1 MIATICKKPKS
12 AFGSIIL
19 PTTRRSRFFLSI
31 SFLVWC
37 SVSLLTIRSSGQI
50 IHDGRTTTDSLLPPT
65 APRSDIAP
73 TTIIVDILS
82 IGSTKRPEHQ
92 KTQSETFG
100 THRAIRNFFVATELV
115 DSDPDCSSHLTLPD
129 AFHISHFCRTQK
141 VWDNATAQWHM
152 SSLQPHYIDKDRLS
166 KNPSP
171 AGWLCAQARPVHALF
186 RLQQYFEQ
194 TPSQSYPHYLIIMD
208 DDTIYDMEKF
218 VTHFSAAQFSAEAT
232 AVAGCRIKI
241 ARLLTFPY
249 GGFGLILSR
258 GALAELLIPVDCSSG
273 GNRHHHHHHQRPALC
288 ERLAQNR
295 IGEFAVFE
303 NRTISLVQGMNDYA
317 AQSPFRE
324 YANWTTGY
332 CLHSDWATG
341 YLVHMLVNSTGRGS
355 YSSARL
361 RAYNTGPNM
370 KSEFK
375 LRLNTDKAR
384 ENICRYEGDECIAG
398 ISEVCH
404 YATPAI
410 MRRVFEQQKAR
421 TPDAFRPAGQGPRI
435 LELWKDS
442 SSI

>member
-1 MIATICKKPKS
+1 
-12 AFGSIIL
+12 
-19 PTTRRSRFFLSI
+19 
-31 SFLVWC
+31 
-37 SVSLLTIRSSGQI
+37 
-50 IHDGRTTTDSLLPPT
+50 
-65 APRSDIAP
+65 
-73 TTIIVDILS
+73 LS

-92 KTQSETFG
+92 KNQLETFG

-129 AFHISHFCRTQK
+129 AFQISHFCRTKK

-152 SSLQPHYIDKDRLS
+152 WSLQPHYIDKDRLS

-171 AGWLCAQARPVHALF
+171 AGWLCSQARPIHALF
-186 RLQQYFEQ
+186 RLQQYYEQ

-208 DDTIYDMEKF
+208 DDTIYDMDKF
-218 VTHFSAAQFSAEAT
+218 VTHFSAQFSEEAR

-241 ARLLTFPY
+241 ARLHTFPY

-258 GALAELLIPVDCSSG
+258 GALAELLTPVSCSSG
-273 GNRHHHHHHQRPALC
+273 GNHHQRPALC
-288 ERLAQNR
+288 ERLVENR

-317 AQSPFRE
+317 AQSPFRA

-341 YLVHMLVNSTGRGS
+341 YLVHMLVNSTGQGS
-355 YSSARL
+355 YSSVRL

-375 LRLNTDKAR
+375 FRFKTDKAP
-384 ENICRYEGDECIAG
+384 ENICRYEGDACIAG

-410 MRRVFEQQKAR
+410 MLRVFEQQKVR
-421 TPDAFRPAGQGPRI
+421 TPDAFRTAGQGPHI
-435 LELWKDS
+435 IELWKDS